1 MNFFIEIII
10 LSVSPIHADITGDGV
25 VANITIFLELE
36 LVTVLTLLDP
46 SIVNYRQ
53 MCDWAILQ
61 AIFVVQ
67 EVEAIF
73 TLSANSLTGSA
84 AFASFI
90 LTSFAEF
97 LRIIFND
104 RLWVEGFEIVI
115 GVVGVGDKIWVHDLA
130 VIGRAFSHT
139 VEDSW
144 CLFTDVPFIPAR
156 FAF

>member
-1 MNFFIEIII
+1 
-10 LSVSPIHADITGDGV
+10 
-25 VANITIFLELE
+25 
-36 LVTVLTLLDP
+36 
-46 SIVNYRQ
+46 

-61 AIFVVQ
+61 AIFSVQ

-73 TLSANSLTGSA
+73 TLSAHFLTGSA

-104 RLWVEGFEIVI
+104 RLWVKGFEIVV
-115 GVVGVGDKIWVHDLA
+115 GVVGIADQIWVYDLT
-130 VIGRAFSHT
+130 VMGRACSHT

-144 CLFTDVPFIPAR
+144 CLLTDVPFIPAR